1 MPLEQSYTE
10 ILQWWITNNIDN
22 STQLKVMLNHF
33 NVLFAYHSGNI
44 ENDQIQY
51 HQTREIFENG
61 KIIGFTGDLRAINEI
76 QNMKHCSD
84 YIYSLFGTKPPITL
98 DIIKKINYELCK
110 YTLDEQ
116 RYANNGERA
125 GELKKHDYVI
135 GLIDCGSSP
144 ANVQSD
150 LLDLLNELY
159 DDSITSVD
167 LLTKAAYFHARFE
180 NIHPF
185 SDGNGR
191 TGRTLLNYY
200 LLTLNHPPLIIYTE
214 DKMAYYNALESYDQ
228 DETLEP
234 LKEFLKFETIKTWSN
249 HLPTNP

>member
-61 KIIGFTGDLRAINEI
+61 KIIGFTGNLRTINEI
-76 QNMKHCSD
+76 QNMKHCRD
-84 YIYSLFGTKPPITL
+84 YIYSIYDAKQPITL
-98 DIIKKINYELCK
+98 DIIKKVNYELCK

-116 RYANNGERA
+116 RYVVNGERA

-135 GLIDCGSSP
+135 GLNDSGSSP
-144 ANVQSD
+144 ENTKYDLQE
-150 LLDLLNELY
+150 LLDELY
-159 DDSITSVD
+159 EHTFKSIDT
-167 LLTKAAYFHARFE
+167 LTKAAYFHARFE

-200 LLTLNHPPLIIYTE
+200 LLTQNHPPLIIYTE
-214 DKMAYYNALESYDQ
+214 DKMAYYSALESYDQ
-228 DETLEP
+228 DETIEP
-234 LKEFLKFETIKTWSN
+234 LKKFLKVETIKTWSN
-249 HLPTNP
+249 HVLRK

>member
-10 ILQWWITNNIDN
+10 ILQWWITTNINN

-61 KIIGFTGDLRAINEI
+61 KIIGFTGDLRTIYEI
-76 QNMKHCSD
+76 QNMKHCRD
-84 YIYSLFGTKPPITL
+84 YIYSIYDAKQPITL
-98 DIIKKINYELCK
+98 DIIKKVNYELCK

-116 RYANNGERA
+116 RYVVNGERA

-135 GLIDCGSSP
+135 GLNDSGSSP
-144 ANVQSD
+144 ENTKYDLQE
-150 LLDLLNELY
+150 LLDELY
-159 DDSITSVD
+159 KQTFKSIDT
-167 LLTKAAYFHARFE
+167 LTKAAYFHARFE

-200 LLTLNHPPLIIYTE
+200 LLTQNHPPLIIYTE
-214 DKMAYYNALESYDQ
+214 DKMAYYSALESYDQ
-228 DETLEP
+228 DETIEP
-234 LKEFLKFETIKTWSN
+234 LKKFLKVETIKTWSN
-249 HLPTNP
+249 HVLRK

>member
-10 ILQWWITNNIDN
+10 ILQWWITNNINN

-51 HQTREIFENG
+51 HQAREIFENG
-61 KIIGFTGDLRAINEI
+61 KIIGFTGDLRTIYEI
-76 QNMKHCSD
+76 QNMKHCRD
-84 YIYSLFGTKPPITL
+84 YIYSIYDAKQPITL
-98 DIIKKINYELCK
+98 DIIKKVNYELCK

-116 RYANNGERA
+116 RYVVNGERA

-135 GLIDCGSSP
+135 GLNDSGSSP
-144 ANVQSD
+144 ENTKYDLQE
-150 LLDLLNELY
+150 LLDELY
-159 DDSITSVD
+159 EHTFKSIDT
-167 LLTKAAYFHARFE
+167 LTKAAYFHARFE

-200 LLTLNHPPLIIYTE
+200 LLTQNHPPLIIYTE
-214 DKMAYYNALESYDQ
+214 DKMAYYSALESYDQ
-228 DETLEP
+228 DETIEP
-234 LKEFLKFETIKTWSN
+234 LKKFLKVETIKTWSN
-249 HLPTNP
+249 HVLRK

>member
-10 ILQWWITNNIDN
+10 ILQWWITNNINN

-51 HQTREIFENG
+51 HQTREIFENE
-61 KIIGFTGDLRAINEI
+61 KIIGFTGDLLTINEI

-84 YIYSLFGTKPPITL
+84 YIYSIYDAKQPITL
-98 DIIKKINYELCK
+98 DIIKKVNYELCK

-116 RYANNGERA
+116 RYVVNGERA

-135 GLIDCGSSP
+135 GLNDSGSSP
-144 ANVQSD
+144 ENTKYDLQE
-150 LLDLLNELY
+150 LLDELY
-159 DDSITSVD
+159 EHTYKSIDT
-167 LLTKAAYFHARFE
+167 LTKAAYFHARFE

-200 LLTLNHPPLIIYTE
+200 LLTQNHPPLIIYTE
-214 DKMAYYNALESYDQ
+214 DKMAYYSAFESYDQ
-228 DETLEP
+228 DETIEP
-234 LKEFLKFETIKTWSN
+234 LKKFLKVETIKTWSN
-249 HLPTNP
+249 HVLRK